1 MLIYKNECIS
11 AVSRINNAV
20 FDLDYYLE
28 LQYIDIDDQSDDS
41 RAKVSVEVVMNA
53 KPGTAARG
61 RLIEYLCDR
70 LYINDNTADTLV
82 SDLFELVS
90 K

>member
-11 AVSRINNAV
+11 AVSQINNAV

-28 LQYIDIDDQSDDS
+28 LQYIDIDDQTDGSN
-41 RAKVSVEVVMNA
+41 AKVSVEVVMNA
-53 KPGTAARG
+53 KPGTDARG
-61 RLIEYLCDR
+61 RLIEHLCDR
-70 LYINDNTADTLV
+70 LYINGNTADTLV
-82 SDLFELVS
+82 SDIFDLVS

>member
-1 MLIYKNECIS
+1 MLIYKNECIT

-53 KPGTAARG
+53 KPGTDARG
-61 RLIEYLCDR
+61 RLIEHLCDR
-70 LYINDNTADTLV
+70 LYINGITADNLV
-82 SDLFELVS
+82 SDLFDLVS